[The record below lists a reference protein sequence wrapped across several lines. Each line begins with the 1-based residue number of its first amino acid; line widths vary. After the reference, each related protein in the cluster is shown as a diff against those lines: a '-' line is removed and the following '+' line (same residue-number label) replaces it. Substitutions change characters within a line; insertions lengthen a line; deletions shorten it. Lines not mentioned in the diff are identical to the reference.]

1 MKNQKKKVKKKK
13 NVIDVGKKLL
23 EKQINKLKK
32 VHKYAPINI
41 NT

>member
-23 EKQINKLKK
+23 EKQINKLKS
-32 VHKYAPINI
+32 
-41 NT
+41 T